1 MYSINNYSKIFM
13 CIHPVARMEL
23 GARFSEVQRILLVFK
38 SFVLLEMQV
47 KYTELSRSSRFI
59 FLSKK
64 YRQVKHGRRPRET
77 GGSNHDIKQ
86 KTYGK
91 LSRDGNTRGEKNL
104 CI

>member
-1 MYSINNYSKIFM
+1 MYKVTVSHNMYSINYSKIFM
-13 CIHPVARMEL
+13 CIHTVARMEL

-47 KYTELSRSSRFI
+47 KYIELSRSSRFI

-77 GGSNHDIKQ
+77 
-86 KTYGK
+86 
-91 LSRDGNTRGEKNL
+91 E
-104 CI
+104 

>member
-1 MYSINNYSKIFM
+1 MQSYFSIKLDDMYKVTVSHNMYSINNYSKIFM

-64 YRQVKHGRRPRET
+64 CR
-77 GGSNHDIKQ
+77 
-86 KTYGK
+86 
-91 LSRDGNTRGEKNL
+91 
-104 CI
+104 